1 MEKRIFENPI
11 IKDRVQIL
19 KSTTET
25 SGEYLLLEIELAP
38 GGGNGLHYHTSFAEE
53 FIPVDGELGIQLEE
67 KNIILTPGQKST
79 AQAHQLHRFYNPGKK
94 PIRFHVRVAPAQE
107 GFLKALSIGYGLAG
121 DGLTNKKG
129 IPKKLDHLALV
140 LELSETRFKGVL
152 GLVTPLLLKR
162 AKRARKKGVYDA
174 LVEKYY
180 QQ

>member
-1 MEKRIFENPI
+1 MEKRVFQNPK
-11 IKDRVQIL
+11 IKDKVTIL
-19 KSTTET
+19 KSPSET
-25 SGEYLLLEIELAP
+25 NNEYLLVEVELEP
-38 GGGNGLHYHTSFAEE
+38 KGGNGLHYHTSFAEE
-53 FIPVDGELGIQLEE
+53 FIPIDGELGIQLEE

-79 AQAHQLHRFYNPGKK
+79 AQANQLHRFYNPGKK
-94 PIRFHVRVAPAQE
+94 PIRFHVRIAPAQE